1 MRKRVQKLVIF
12 NAFYFTITFLE
23 YVIVFLLLVIIV
35 LFILYRSNKKKVSG
49 LGLEL
54 KDVKFRKQS
63 LSTKY
68 GKMTE
73 QFMPFLESY
82 PYNEQNFR
90 FIGTPIDGVQ
100 FENDKIVFIEF
111 KTGDSRLSLRQREI
125 RDLVNKGKIEF
136 REFRI

>member
-1 MRKRVQKLVIF
+1 M
-12 NAFYFTITFLE
+12 FLE

>member
-1 MRKRVQKLVIF
+1 ML
-12 NAFYFTITFLE
+12 LE
-23 YVIVFLLLVIIV
+23 YIIVFLLLVIMV
-35 LFILYRSNKKKVSG
+35 LFLLYRGNKNKVSG
-49 LGLEL
+49 LEL
-54 KDVKFRKQS
+54 RLNEVISKKQS

-82 PYNEQNFR
+82 PYDEQNFR
-90 FIGTPIDGVQ
+90 FIGSPIDGIQ
-100 FENDKIVFIEF
+100 FENDKIIFVEF
-111 KTGDSRLSLRQREI
+111 KTSDSRLTVRQKEI